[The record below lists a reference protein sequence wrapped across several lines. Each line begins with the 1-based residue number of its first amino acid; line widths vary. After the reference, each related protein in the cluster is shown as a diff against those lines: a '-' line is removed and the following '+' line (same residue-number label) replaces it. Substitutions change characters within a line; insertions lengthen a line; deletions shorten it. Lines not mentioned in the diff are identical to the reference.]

1 MPLFVFRGK
10 DGMMDLRK
18 IETLFEAKLKE
29 LGYSLYSLKVKKERK
44 DLILEVIIDSV
55 DPIDLNAIVDVT
67 NHLNALLDENDPFEE
82 AYTLDV
88 SSLGAEKPLKKE
100 DLHLYVNRYIHL
112 HLINPVNGINIFE
125 GNLDKVEGETLT
137 LSYKDKNRTKTIQS
151 TLSNIYEVRL
161 AVKF

>member
-1 MPLFVFRGK
+1 MEL
-10 DGMMDLRK
+10 MDLK
-18 IETLFEAKLKE
+18 NIETLVSEKLKE
-29 LGYSLYSLKVKKERK
+29 LGFSLYSLKVRRERK
-44 DLILEVIIDSV
+44 DLILEVVIDSV
-55 DPIDLNAIVDVT
+55 NPIDLNTIVDVT
-67 NHLNALLDENDPFEE
+67 NHLNTLLDEHDPFEE

-100 DLHLYVNRYIHL
+100 ELHLYVNRYIHL

-125 GNLDKVEGETLT
+125 GNLDKVEGETIT